1 MVRGEFKM
9 LIIGKRCMTQIYI
22 NYPDYIDKIRSTFKY
37 ESDRV
42 HGLGIIEVHMNKYNK
57 CRNMMGFSYGKY

>member
-1 MVRGEFKM
+1 MVRSEFKM

-37 ESDRV
+37 ENDMAN
-42 HGLGIIEVHMNKYNK
+42 GLGVIEVHMNKYNK
-57 CRNMMGFSYGKY
+57 FRNMFEVKCND

>member
-1 MVRGEFKM
+1 M
-9 LIIGKRCMTQIYI
+9 LTIGKRYVTHIYI

-42 HGLGIIEVHMNKYNK
+42 NGLGIIEVHMNKYNK
-57 CRNMMGFSYGKY
+57 FRNMFKVKCND